1 MILSRFLWALVLVVV
16 SLVWWGAFNP
26 VLAAT
31 YTVSITETQF
41 IPSTL
46 KIAPGDSISFINTTD
61 STQSAR
67 STLTS
72 GFNTGNIGPGQSKLT
87 TVVNTGTFAYSSQYN
102 TALSGTVEVASPSA
116 SPTPVASS
124 STKGQVTSTQQQ
136 PVSGVE
142 DVLYAV
148 VAAGLVSIGMGL
160 YWQRRANH
168 ESAVVDLP
176 PVSVQSSQDE

>member
-1 MILSRFLWALVLVVV
+1 MIVLRFLGAVVLLLVGLVGLGYI
-16 SLVWWGAFNP
+16 SP

-31 YTVSITETQF
+31 YTVSITGTQF

-67 STLTS
+67 TTLTS
-72 GFNTGNIGPGQSKLT
+72 GFNTGNIGPGQSKLI

-102 TALSGTVEVASPSA
+102 SSLSGTVEVASPSA
-116 SPTPVASS
+116 SPTPVATS
-124 STKGQVTSTQQQ
+124 STKGQVATTQQQ

-148 VAAGLVSIGMGL
+148 VTAGLVSIGIGL
-160 YWQRRANH
+160 YWQHRANH

-176 PVSVQSSQDE
+176 PVSVQSTQDE